1 MIVMLYMFFGL
12 DGILVDWIV
21 VFDWLI
27 LVIMFYIV
35 MFCWYIR
42 KNWGYFLLNGEFYVI
57 FKYLV
62 FVCEILM
69 IFGFVGFV
77 RNIII
82 FILN

>member
-35 MFCWYIR
+35 KFCWYIR
-42 KNWGYFLLNGEFYVI
+42 KYWGYFLLNGEFYVI
-57 FKYLV
+57 LKYLV

>member
-1 MIVMLYMFFGL
+1 
-12 DGILVDWIV
+12 
-21 VFDWLI
+21 
-27 LVIMFYIV
+27 MFYIV
-35 MFCWYIR
+35 MVCWYIR
-42 KNWGYFLLNGEFYVI
+42 KYWGYFLLNGEFYVI

>member
-35 MFCWYIR
+35 MVCWYIR
-42 KNWGYFLLNGEFYVI
+42 KYWGYFLLNGEFYVI
-57 FKYLV
+57 LKYLV

>member
-1 MIVMLYMFFGL
+1 MVYMFFGL

-57 FKYLV
+57 LKYLV

-82 FILN
+82 FFLN